1 MDLEH
6 KRQIVENLALTFAN
20 KQAELLKQYDANR
33 KKRSKIFLQRLRYQ
47 LKRNGE
53 NHRKEW
59 NEKLEAELLESIPT
73 RKIWKLS
80 RNDKWFRDL
89 FEQEENDHELL
100 EYFRMDR
107 AMYDMLVEMLKSELA
122 PHPLLAAQSCSAE
135 KKVGIGLYKLTTGA
149 DYTTIGNLFGVHKA
163 TVKNC
168 VHQFCKS
175 MVKHYMDSEIYL
187 PDLEEMAEI
196 SKGFEEKSDIPL
208 IIGAMGRVHIPITP
222 SLADSKNYINA
233 RKWPS
238 LILQAVVDNSHIFR
252 HITCGHVG
260 ATDDGVVLGDSG
272 LYQHFSSAD
281 LPSQSINGTTLKSF
295 IVSESAYPLL
305 PWLQHG
311 YVAPQTTEE
320 ETFNEHLL
328 KATVTVDEAF
338 QRLRARFRILQR
350 KIDIDINFVPQILL
364 TCCILN
370 NILEKQ
376 SMPFRESWREAL
388 QESEQKYPQPDCTA
402 GNSYT
407 ASDEGIS
414 TRDVLKEHLH
424 SKYVL
429 FRSIEYNQVY
439 FINEGN
445 N

>member
-1 MDLEH
+1 MDNAH
-6 KRQIVENLALTFAN
+6 KRQVVENLFLTFAT
-20 KQAELLKQYDANR
+20 KQAELFKQYDANR

-59 NEKLEAELLESIPT
+59 SSKLEAELLESIPT

-80 RNDKWFRDL
+80 RNDKWFREL
-89 FEQEENDHELL
+89 FEQEDNEDDLL
-100 EYFRMDR
+100 RYFRMGR
-107 AMYDMLVEMLKSELA
+107 AMYDTLVAMLRQDLA

-149 DYTTIGNLFGVHKA
+149 DYTTIGNMFGVHKA

-175 MVKHYMDSEIYL
+175 LVKNYMDSEIYL
-187 PDLEEMAEI
+187 PDQEEMAEI
-196 SKGFEEKSDIPL
+196 SKSFEDKSDIPL
-208 IIGAMGRVHIPITP
+208 VIGAMGRLHVPITP
-222 SLADSKNYINA
+222 SLADSKNYING

-238 LILQAVVDNSHIFR
+238 LILQAVVDNNHCFR

-260 ATDDGVVLGDSG
+260 ATEDSVVLGDSG
-272 LYQHFSSAD
+272 LYQHFDGAD
-281 LPSQSINGTTLKSF
+281 LPSQNINGNTVKSF
-295 IVSESAYPLL
+295 IVSDTVYPLL

-311 YVAPQTTEE
+311 YMTPTTTEE
-320 ETFNEHLL
+320 ETFNEHLN
-328 KATVTVDEAF
+328 KARVAVDEAF
-338 QRLRARFRILQR
+338 DRLRARFRILQR

-364 TCCILN
+364 TCCILHN
-370 NILEKQ
+370 FLEKNKT
-376 SMPFRESWREAL
+376 PFLETWSEAL
-388 QESEQKYPQPDCTA
+388 QESNQKYPQPDGSA
-402 GNSYT
+402 SLNYT
-407 ASDEGIS
+407 TTVEGESI
-414 TRDVLKEHLH
+414 RDVLKEHLH

-429 FRSIEYNQVY
+429 FRTIEYNQVY
-439 FINEGN
+439 FIGEGN